1 MEFNARSRLAVKP
14 SLTGRPY
21 PAISESP
28 NNSTRFSAALLV
40 DGSNRISAAIALKNT
55 AKMPYRGQIIFII
68 SQPGI
73 FMSNAAINLKDVSL
87 TLGREMNSVNV
98 LRGVNLEIG
107 VGETASLIGPSG
119 SGKSSLLLVAAGLET
134 VTSGLVSVG
143 GVNLSTLNEDDR
155 ARFRRQRIGFVFQ
168 AFNLIP
174 SMTALENVAIPL
186 ELSGQRDARDLAA
199 QELEAVGLSARSNHL
214 PSELSGGEQQR
225 VAIARAFVGNADIL
239 LADEPTG
246 NLDRDTGEA
255 VINLMFSRAEERSA
269 ALLLVTHD
277 LSLAGRCARN
287 YQMLDGQVL
296 GI

>member
-1 MEFNARSRLAVKP
+1 
-14 SLTGRPY
+14 
-21 PAISESP
+21 
-28 NNSTRFSAALLV
+28 
-40 DGSNRISAAIALKNT
+40 
-55 AKMPYRGQIIFII
+55 
-68 SQPGI
+68 
-73 FMSNAAINLKDVSL
+73 MSNAAINLKDVSL
-87 TLGREMNSVNV
+87 TLGRETNSVNV

-143 GVNLSTLNEDDR
+143 GVNLSNLNEDDR

-277 LSLAGRCARN
+277 LSLAGRCAKN

>member
-1 MEFNARSRLAVKP
+1 
-14 SLTGRPY
+14 
-21 PAISESP
+21 
-28 NNSTRFSAALLV
+28 
-40 DGSNRISAAIALKNT
+40 
-55 AKMPYRGQIIFII
+55 
-68 SQPGI
+68 
-73 FMSNAAINLKDVSL
+73 MSNAAINLKDVSL
-87 TLGREMNSVNV
+87 TLGRETNSVNV

-186 ELSGQRDARDLAA
+186 ELSGERDARDLAA
-199 QELEAVGLSARSNHL
+199 QELEAVGLSARFNHL

>member
-1 MEFNARSRLAVKP
+1 MEFNARFRLAVNP

-28 NNSTRFSAALLV
+28 NNSTRFSAASLE
-40 DGSNRISAAIALKNT
+40 DGSNRISTAIALKNI

-87 TLGREMNSVNV
+87 TLGRETNSVNV

-277 LSLAGRCARN
+277 LSLAGRCAKN

>member
-1 MEFNARSRLAVKP
+1 MEFNARSRLAVNP

-28 NNSTRFSAALLV
+28 NNSTRFSAASLE
-40 DGSNRISAAIALKNT
+40 DGSNRISTARALKNI
-55 AKMPYRGQIIFII
+55 AKMPYRRQIIFII

-98 LRGVNLEIG
+98 LREVNLEIG

-287 YQMLDGQVL
+287 YQMLDGRVL

>member
-1 MEFNARSRLAVKP
+1 
-14 SLTGRPY
+14 
-21 PAISESP
+21 
-28 NNSTRFSAALLV
+28 
-40 DGSNRISAAIALKNT
+40 
-55 AKMPYRGQIIFII
+55 
-68 SQPGI
+68 
-73 FMSNAAINLKDVSL
+73 MSNAAINLKDVSL

-98 LRGVNLEIG
+98 LREVNLEIG

-287 YQMLDGQVL
+287 YQMLDGRVL

>member
-1 MEFNARSRLAVKP
+1 
-14 SLTGRPY
+14 
-21 PAISESP
+21 
-28 NNSTRFSAALLV
+28 
-40 DGSNRISAAIALKNT
+40 LKNI